1 MGLMLCL
8 YLFTRQS
15 HFEGDGS
22 ISLIRFL
29 KSIEILFIECHLV
42 DTYLTSFLCD
52 FLPVSQNLTI
62 PILFNYNCRFRW
74 EQAVTYTHYSLQV
87 NKKMQFF
94 IRTLNILQEMMAIFF
109 KSWFARL
116 FAWRQKNI
124 YIWTISIILHL
135 PCLDGLKLFWRR
147 GTWERGTVL
156 FEAPFDQITLYK
168 FEAEPYWRLFIC
180 LALQRF

>member
-8 YLFTRQS
+8 YLFTRHS
-15 HFEGDGS
+15 HFEGNGS

-52 FLPVSQNLTI
+52 FLPVSQSLTI

-74 EQAVTYTHYSLQV
+74 EQTVTYTHYSLQV

-94 IRTLNILQEMMAIFF
+94 IQTLNILQEMIAIFF
-109 KSWFARL
+109 KSWFVYL
-116 FAWRQKNI
+116 YI
-124 YIWTISIILHL
+124 YIYIYKYIYMCRNTLIIIHVNMRNISLWTISIILHL
-135 PCLDGLKLFWRR
+135 TCLDGLNLF
-147 GTWERGTVL
+147 
-156 FEAPFDQITLYK
+156 
-168 FEAEPYWRLFIC
+168 
-180 LALQRF
+180 